1 MAKNKTNES
10 LKVEKLDKNIEKCFV
25 SRDLSWLE
33 FNKRV
38 LMLANDIKVPLVE
51 RLKFLSIYNSNLD
64 EFFMVRVGSLSHRA
78 KYLPG
83 LKDIKTGRTA
93 DEEVKLILA
102 EVSEQQKSVKT
113 IYDNIIQDFK
123 NEGIEKVNFAH
134 LSKADE
140 TIVKKVFTEY
150 KDFLSPRVIDNEH
163 PIPFLTNEEC
173 YLAALLEKG
182 NETKLGIVSLYRL
195 PKYLKFESGSTK
207 QKVVVV
213 SELINY
219 YIQSLFKKYTVREK
233 CAIRVT
239 RNADVFFEDYEK
251 EYEGDSRFDMKKL
264 LKKRKRELPVRLQIS
279 GKPSEAFI
287 EILKEKVKISS
298 KETFISNVPFD
309 INFQSVIDSSPKLK
323 YASKKPVKNVEIKKG
338 ELFKYLE
345 KKDLLLSF
353 PYQSINPF
361 IDLLYE
367 AADDPEVMS
376 ICITLYRLS
385 PSSKIA
391 AALAYAADKG
401 KDVVCLMELRARFDE
416 QNNIDFSEVL
426 EEAGCSI
433 IYGFPELKVHSKL
446 CLITRNT
453 SSGIKY
459 ITQVGTGNY
468 NEITSELYTDLSF
481 ITSNEQ
487 IGKEAAEVFNSI
499 KTGIV
504 PERADHLITAP
515 MGFKPIVLELLD
527 REMRKGEK
535 GRVSIKVNSMNDVDV
550 MKKLIECSQA
560 GVKVDLFIRG
570 ICCLKPRIA
579 GYTDKIRVK
588 SIVGRY
594 LEHSRIFM
602 FGSEKDDDFKVI
614 IGSGDLLNRNT
625 SRRVEAF
632 ADVTKSNILPNI
644 LEVMNAFDSDV
655 DNSWIMQP
663 EGNYLRLPGGTGQ
676 DNFERLSNYFEEDK
690 IEPIKKGIFGKLFAR

>member
-140 TIVKKVFTEY
+140 TIVKKMFTEY

-239 RNADVFFEDYEK
+239 RNADVFFEDYNAKYSVDSQSLIFEQCDQPGDTT
-251 EYEGDSRFDMKKL
+251 EFFEGLNKWINDSTY
-264 LKKRKRELPVRLQIS
+264 
-279 GKPSEAFI
+279 
-287 EILKEKVKISS
+287 IL
-298 KETFISNVPFD
+298 
-309 INFQSVIDSSPKLK
+309 
-323 YASKKPVKNVEIKKG
+323 
-338 ELFKYLE
+338 
-345 KKDLLLSF
+345 
-353 PYQSINPF
+353 
-361 IDLLYE
+361 
-367 AADDPEVMS
+367 
-376 ICITLYRLS
+376 
-385 PSSKIA
+385 
-391 AALAYAADKG
+391 YAAD
-401 KDVVCLMELRARFDE
+401 
-416 QNNIDFSEVL
+416 ID
-426 EEAGCSI
+426 
-433 IYGFPELKVHSKL
+433 YDPELQFSTEDSK
-446 CLITRNT
+446 I
-453 SSGIKY
+453 SP
-459 ITQVGTGNY
+459 
-468 NEITSELYTDLSF
+468 
-481 ITSNEQ
+481 
-487 IGKEAAEVFNSI
+487 KE
-499 KTGIV
+499 
-504 PERADHLITAP
+504 
-515 MGFKPIVLELLD
+515 
-527 REMRKGEK
+527 
-535 GRVSIKVNSMNDVDV
+535 
-550 MKKLIECSQA
+550 
-560 GVKVDLFIRG
+560 
-570 ICCLKPRIA
+570 
-579 GYTDKIRVK
+579 Y
-588 SIVGRY
+588 
-594 LEHSRIFM
+594 
-602 FGSEKDDDFKVI
+602 
-614 IGSGDLLNRNT
+614 LLN
-625 SRRVEAF
+625 
-632 ADVTKSNILPNI
+632 KSTYGL
-644 LEVMNAFDSDV
+644 D
-655 DNSWIMQP
+655 
-663 EGNYLRLPGGTGQ
+663 
-676 DNFERLSNYFEEDK
+676 
-690 IEPIKKGIFGKLFAR
+690 